1 MLFGCS
7 SCHAGSVFA
16 CVCVLLLLCLN
27 LVLVVVVVAYIKW
40 NGREYVLVVFNLVVI
55 LKGI

>member
-16 CVCVLLLLCLN
+16 CVCVLFLCLN
-27 LVLVVVVVAYIKW
+27 LVLVVVVAYIKW

>member
-1 MLFGCS
+1 MDVLLVMPGVCS
-7 SCHAGSVFA
+7 H
-16 CVCVLLLLCLN
+16 VCVLLLLLCLN
-27 LVLVVVVVAYIKW
+27 LVLVVVAYIKW

>member
-1 MLFGCS
+1 MDVLLVMPGVCS
-7 SCHAGSVFA
+7 H
-16 CVCVLLLLCLN
+16 VCVLLCLN

>member
-1 MLFGCS
+1 MDVLHVMPGVCS
-7 SCHAGSVFA
+7 HA
-16 CVCVLLLLCLN
+16 CVLLLLCLN
-27 LVLVVVVVAYIKW
+27 LVLVVVVAYIKW